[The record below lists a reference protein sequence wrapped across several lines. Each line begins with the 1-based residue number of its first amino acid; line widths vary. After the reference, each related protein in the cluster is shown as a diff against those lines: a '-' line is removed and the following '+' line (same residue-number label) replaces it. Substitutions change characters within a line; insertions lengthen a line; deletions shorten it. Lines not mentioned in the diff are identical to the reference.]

1 MRGFGLWLC
10 CVVMWGSVAWAQEGE
25 EDEPILEGDEEL
37 FGEGGLGDGEGA
49 EPLGSPGEMEAV
61 DAVDAGEYVRA
72 RKLAEE
78 ILKQNPNSIPGLYA
92 LSSVFHYG
100 ESNLPKALHL
110 IREARERCEGRYGKV
125 PSERLGKYW
134 YFRIVQEEVYLT
146 GDMDLRE
153 DQLAVLKIRDKQFDN
168 RPADKIWPLI
178 KLERWDEAM
187 EAVDEALASDD
198 FDQKFRG
205 MNSHCALE
213 FERRRRV
220 ASYEACL
227 KMAQRFDYSEVGWS
241 NTAESAMMVFKHDEA
256 EEFYLKATE
265 RPNDSYGTPW
275 RSLAMIYLL
284 EGRTS
289 EALSA
294 LKSAQ
299 QQRQARQPHT
309 WQQDQGTMD
318 MAVTNLLLALG
329 RSEEG
334 VKMGRRVFERPDRAG
349 STSASQL
356 QLSIAGGLLFWT
368 SLKMRVAEMEEER
381 ASRPWYIRLWP
392 DREREQLELEAW
404 TVERRVVRLMAF
416 QPEIIEMTRPY
427 LTGITNVESW
437 EQGTLVYVLG
447 PGVAQAVVDQAREEE
462 DHEDAEGYFLG
473 LEAEIALANGDEAQ
487 ALEKVVAAN
496 KKLPRAE
503 VMLRARLAAVGGEAA
518 RRLGKDDLRD
528 KLWNQ
533 ALEDF
538 PAVFRLLDL
547 AIPIEVEHGDSD
559 LEEQVA
565 EAIARSPRF
574 VVEEGGLKVTVK
586 HEGEVLRT
594 CLYRAHNALHACAE
608 TPVKVD
614 EDATTFDA
622 SKAFHAVIMSP
633 KLDLTQADIRSLD
646 GSPSTG
652 RARKEVDDLLKD
664 VSGPPPG

>member
-1 MRGFGLWLC
+1 
-10 CVVMWGSVAWAQEGE
+10 
-25 EDEPILEGDEEL
+25 
-37 FGEGGLGDGEGA
+37 
-49 EPLGSPGEMEAV
+49 
-61 DAVDAGEYVRA
+61 
-72 RKLAEE
+72 
-78 ILKQNPNSIPGLYA
+78 
-92 LSSVFHYG
+92 
-100 ESNLPKALHL
+100 
-110 IREARERCEGRYGKV
+110 
-125 PSERLGKYW
+125 
-134 YFRIVQEEVYLT
+134 
-146 GDMDLRE
+146 
-153 DQLAVLKIRDKQFDN
+153 
-168 RPADKIWPLI
+168 
-178 KLERWDEAM
+178 
-187 EAVDEALASDD
+187 
-198 FDQKFRG
+198 
-205 MNSHCALE
+205 
-213 FERRRRV
+213 
-220 ASYEACL
+220 
-227 KMAQRFDYSEVGWS
+227 
-241 NTAESAMMVFKHDEA
+241 
-256 EEFYLKATE
+256 
-265 RPNDSYGTPW
+265 
-275 RSLAMIYLL
+275 
-284 EGRTS
+284 
-289 EALSA
+289 
-294 LKSAQ
+294 
-299 QQRQARQPHT
+299 
-309 WQQDQGTMD
+309 
-318 MAVTNLLLALG
+318 
-329 RSEEG
+329 
-334 VKMGRRVFERPDRAG
+334 
-349 STSASQL
+349 
-356 QLSIAGGLLFWT
+356 
-368 SLKMRVAEMEEER
+368 MRVAEMEEER

-473 LEAEIALANGDEAQ
+473 LEAEIALANGDETQ
-487 ALEKVVAAN
+487 ALEKVVAAH

-518 RRLGKDDLRD
+518 RRLGKDELRD

-586 HEGEVLRT
+586 QEGDALRM

-608 TPVKVD
+608 TPIKVE

-664 VSGPPPG
+664 VSGPE